1 MENYHC
7 FEPALLGTVAIRVKL
22 AIVHMGAMVD
32 Q

>member
-1 MENYHC
+1 MENYRC
-7 FEPALLGTVAIRVKL
+7 LEPALLGTVAIRVKL